1 MAELT
6 KEQDEML
13 EKIAQ
18 QVAEEVEKGN
28 GEEPNPFESAELRKE
43 RRMHEVHNVLR
54 EGEIIAM
61 EGVEYFLSRDEKGQA
76 KAIFDKIRVALPS
89 LMKSPADKQTLKGV
103 LGQEDYTALNGIA
116 MKAYEEKEYK
126 AASAMFSVIVRL
138 FIEEIQIQPFIML
151 ALCEWQLNGIEAATK
166 VYDLYLQMFE
176 DPLLCYY
183 AADCFIKAGRQLEA
197 RNAIDR
203 GLQLIA
209 AGKVLEGREEL
220 EREISKLQDALK

>member
-6 KEQDEML
+6 KEQKDML
-13 EKIAQ
+13 EEIADK
-18 QVAEEVEKGN
+18 VASEVVKE
-28 GEEPNPFESAELRKE
+28 EEPNQFESQDQRQQRRK
-43 RRMHEVHNVLR
+43 HEIQKVL
-54 EGEIIAM
+54 EDGEVIAM
-61 EGVEYFLSRDEKGQA
+61 EGVEYFLSRDENGQA
-76 KAIFDKIRVALPS
+76 KTIFDRIRAALPN
-89 LMKSPADKQTLKGV
+89 LMSSPAEKQSLKGV
-103 LGQEDYTALNGIA
+103 LTQDDYSILNKLA
-116 MKAYEEKEYK
+116 MRTYEEKEYK

-183 AADCFIKAGRQLEA
+183 AADCFIKAGRKTEA
-197 RNAIDR
+197 RNAVER
-203 GLQLIA
+203 GIQLID

-220 EREISKLQDALK
+220 EREMNKLMESVK

>member
-6 KEQDEML
+6 KEQEAML
-13 EKIAQ
+13 EEIAKK
-18 QVAEEVEKGN
+18 VAEEVVKGE
-28 GEEPNPFESAELRKE
+28 GGEPNPFESPELLKE
-43 RRMHEVHNVLR
+43 RRMHEILNVLK
-54 EGEIIAM
+54 EGEVIAM
-61 EGVEYFLSRDEKGQA
+61 EGVEFFLSRDEKGQA
-76 KAIFDKIRVALPS
+76 KAVFDKIRNALPS
-89 LMKSPADKQTLKGV
+89 LMKSPSDKQTLKGV
-103 LGQEDYTALNGIA
+103 LNQEDYTVLNGIA
-116 MKAYEEKEYK
+116 MKTYEEKEYK

-166 VYDLYLQMFE
+166 VYELYLQMFE

-183 AADCFIKAGRQLEA
+183 AADCFVKAGRQPEA

-203 GLQLIA
+203 GLQLIE

-220 EREISKLQDALK
+220 EREMSKLQGALK